1 MRLSLKTKI
10 LLLVAGTVATLAGG
24 LLAAL
29 SLLTARSIQHAA
41 QADVRATRAVLG
53 EFLDER
59 GKALTDQCELAA
71 RQPWL
76 RAVIG
81 TGDPATVTDCLRE
94 NLKQLHADAVLV
106 TDRDGLLLGET
117 DQAVSTAG
125 PILHDPGT
133 TSAIAGKAWSG
144 VVRRQGT
151 LTLAVSV
158 PVYNGAYVCGT
169 MTGYSAIDS
178 YVAANLKEALG
189 TDVAF
194 VDHGRVVAAS
204 KPLPS
209 IVDAPE
215 GAPAVISVA
224 NQRYFALYGP
234 LPDTLPGAGIGFI
247 TMRSYDAVMAPYGR
261 GRFAVDLVLAATLI
275 LSLLAG
281 LGIAQSITRPLGSV
295 VRAAHTLR
303 EGGWPERFE
312 NNRSDEIGLLQSVFN
327 DMTASMKANQ
337 ERLMSLIDTDL
348 LTGLDNHRR
357 FQERLAQETAR
368 RELSGEA
375 LSLLLVDIDNFQRFN
390 QEHGHAAGDDA
401 LKSLAEML
409 LKSVPGIAI
418 LARFGGE
425 EFAVVLPQHD
435 LKQAE
440 ALAQY
445 LKSAAFANPNGSGEK
460 PLTVSI
466 GCAEFG
472 SHCKTSEEL
481 VLAAELALSQAKQL
495 GRDQICRFDN
505 VPGAGDWG
513 DPYELHRFL
522 KDGSLATIQALAAAV
537 DAKDPYTRG
546 HSQSVA
552 KYASSLARYLGLSQD
567 MVELIHT
574 AGTLHDVGK
583 IGVPDGILNK
593 PGRLDDSERKIMET
607 HPVLGEVIVRK
618 APQLAATLPAVRH
631 HHERWDGSG
640 YPDRLTG
647 ENIPYIA
654 RLMALADCYD
664 AMTSDR
670 PYRKGLPVEV
680 ALGEIEK
687 NTGTQFDPELAQA
700 FLAMMREELGSARG
714 MRAAA

>member
-10 LLLVAGTVATLAGG
+10 LLLVAGTVAALAGG

-29 SLLTARSIQHAA
+29 SMLTDHSIQRAA

-59 GKALTDQCELAA
+59 GKALTDQCLLAA
-71 RQPWL
+71 KQPWL
-76 RAVIG
+76 RAVIE
-81 TGDPATVTDCLRE
+81 TRDHATITNCLHD

-106 TDRDGLLLGET
+106 TDRNGRLLGET
-117 DQAVSTAG
+117 DPRDITRSGMLT
-125 PILHDPGT
+125 DPGT
-133 TSAIAGKAWSG
+133 QAAIDGKIWSG

-151 LTLAVSV
+151 LTIAVSV

-169 MTGYSAIDS
+169 MTGFSVIDS
-178 YVAANLKEALG
+178 AVAASLKDALG

-194 VDHGRVVAAS
+194 TDHRRVMAAS
-204 KPLPS
+204 TALPEEL
-209 IVDAPE
+209 DAPQDD
-215 GAPAVISVA
+215 PDVVSVN
-224 NQRYFALYGP
+224 NQRYFALYWP
-234 LPDTLPGAGIGFI
+234 LPDTPPTAQIGFV
-247 TMRSYDAVMAPYGR
+247 TMRSYDTVMEPYGR
-261 GRFAVDLVLAATLI
+261 GRFAITLVLSATL
-275 LSLLAG
+275 LLALLAG
-281 LGIAQSITRPLGSV
+281 LGIAQNITRPLGGV
-295 VRAAHTLR
+295 VRAAEILR
-303 EGGWPERFE
+303 AGSWPERFE
-312 NNRSDEIGLLQSVFN
+312 EARSDEIGILQSVFN
-327 DMTASMKANQ
+327 EMTESMKANQ
-337 ERLMSLIDTDL
+337 EQLLALIDTDL

-368 RELSGEA
+368 CAVSDEP
-375 LSLLLVDIDNFQRFN
+375 LSLLLIDIDHFQRFN
-390 QEHGHAAGDDA
+390 QEHGHAAGDNA
-401 LKSLAEML
+401 LKDLAKTLSE
-409 LKSVPGIAI
+409 SVPGLAI

-425 EFAVVLPQHD
+425 EFAVLLPQHD

-440 ALAQY
+440 SVANT
-445 LKSAAFANPNGSGEK
+445 LKAAFGNAVGEGAKK

-466 GCAEFG
+466 GCAELG
-472 SHCKTSEEL
+472 AHCKTPEEL
-481 VLAAELALSQAKQL
+481 VLATELALSQAKQL
-495 GRDQICRFDN
+495 GRNQVCLFDN
-505 VPGAGDWG
+505 VPGAGDMG

-552 KYASSLARYLGLSQD
+552 KYASALASYLGLSQD

-593 PGRLDDSERKIMET
+593 PGRLDESERKIMET
-607 HPVLGEVIVRK
+607 HPILGEVIVRK

-631 HHERWDGSG
+631 HHERWDGRG
-640 YPDRLTG
+640 YPDRLAADA
-647 ENIPYIA
+647 IPYIA
-654 RLMALADCYD
+654 RLMSLADCYD

-680 ALGEIEK
+680 ALQEIEK
-687 NTGTQFDPELAQA
+687 NAGIQFDPELAQA
-700 FLAMMREELGSARG
+700 FLAMMRDQIGRTAD
-714 MRAAA
+714 MRLAA